1 LTTTYRGVSITLLR
15 VPNPAQALLAPS
27 YAVLDGMG
35 VMASNLAEL
44 KAVIDTHKSGLG
56 IGADPT
62 YKTAAGGSLSKP
74 SAVVYLNTG
83 SLLKA
88 ARGLLNSPR
97 QPPSTTRRS
106 PMRSRSKP
114 S

>member
-1 LTTTYRGVSITLLR
+1 
-15 VPNPAQALLAPS
+15 
-27 YAVLDGMG
+27 
-35 VMASNLAEL
+35 MASNLAEL